1 VGTALDR
8 AWIHLNETRYRVSG
22 GVWNRDHCRLSASVS
37 SGRSGNDKDRK
48 YLLRLQ
54 LLRTRMQFLIDNL
67 QYYLQV
73 DVVEASFSKMQH
85 ALSIAHRQLESIKG
99 VDEDDYE
106 EEEEEKIKD
115 DKENTRPSK
124 HDDEDTRDVGGAM
137 SAFRGLQRA
146 HKEFLSSL
154 TRRTFIQVKS
164 IRDVL
169 YDVLGTCL
177 NFSTLVDAH
186 VKDVTS
192 IPEKQ
197 LQRIEKS
204 FKQLSML
211 MLMLLRRSSSHQAL
225 LSRLTFNDFFGDIT
239 KDSGSTSL

>member
-1 VGTALDR
+1 
-8 AWIHLNETRYRVSG
+8 
-22 GVWNRDHCRLSASVS
+22 
-37 SGRSGNDKDRK
+37 
-48 YLLRLQ
+48 
-54 LLRTRMQFLIDNL
+54 MQFLIDNL

-73 DVVEASFSKMQH
+73 DVVEASFSKMQR

-99 VDEDDYE
+99 IE
-106 EEEEEKIKD
+106 EEEYED
-115 DKENTRPSK
+115 DKENMTSK
-124 HDDEDTRDVGGAM
+124 QNQQEERDVGGAM

-177 NFSTLVDAH
+177 NFSTLIDAH
-186 VKDVTS
+186 VTS
-192 IPEKQ
+192 IPEK
-197 LQRIEKS
+197 LSRIENRS
-204 FKQLSML
+204 NAML

-225 LSRLTFNDFFGDIT
+225 LSRLTFNDFFVM
-239 KDSGSTSL
+239 KWVVMVESSSKWEYVFVSM

>member
-1 VGTALDR
+1 MECGTEIVVVSVRPSL
-8 AWIHLNETRYRVSG
+8 RYVVFSQ
-22 GVWNRDHCRLSASVS
+22 SVS
-37 SGRSGNDKDRK
+37 HSSSHSHIISTRKHSRKSSTQQGRAGSDEDRK

-73 DVVEASFSKMQH
+73 DVVEASFSKMQR

-99 VDEDDYE
+99 IEEDE
-106 EEEEEKIKD
+106 D
-115 DKENTRPSK
+115 DKENMTSK
-124 HDDEDTRDVGGAM
+124 QNQQEERDVGGAM

-177 NFSTLVDAH
+177 NFSTLIDAH
-186 VKDVTS
+186 AKDVTS

-225 LSRLTFNDFFGDIT
+225 LSRLTFNDFFRDEAGGDGA
-239 KDSGSTSL
+239 K

>member
-1 VGTALDR
+1 MEQRSLSSQCVRLFGTYLMNFFSNFNTQTRTLKHQHTNTPTQGR
-8 AWIHLNETRYRVSG
+8 AGS
-22 GVWNRDHCRLSASVS
+22 DA
-37 SGRSGNDKDRK
+37 DRK

-73 DVVEASFSKMQH
+73 DVVEASFSKMQR

-99 VDEDDYE
+99 IE
-106 EEEEEKIKD
+106 EEEYED
-115 DKENTRPSK
+115 DKENMTSK
-124 HDDEDTRDVGGAM
+124 QNQQEERDVGGAM

-177 NFSTLVDAH
+177 NFSTLIDAH
-186 VKDVTS
+186 AKDVTS

-225 LSRLTFNDFFGDIT
+225 LSRLTFNDFFRDEMGGDGVSSS
-239 KDSGSTSL
+239 K

>member
-1 VGTALDR
+1 
-8 AWIHLNETRYRVSG
+8 
-22 GVWNRDHCRLSASVS
+22 
-37 SGRSGNDKDRK
+37 
-48 YLLRLQ
+48 
-54 LLRTRMQFLIDNL
+54 MQFLIDNL

-73 DVVEASFSKMQH
+73 DVVEASFSKMQR
-85 ALSIAHRQLESIKG
+85 ALSVAHRQLESIKG
-99 VDEDDYE
+99 IE
-106 EEEEEKIKD
+106 EEEYED
-115 DKENTRPSK
+115 DKENMTSK
-124 HDDEDTRDVGGAM
+124 QNQQEERDVGGAM

-177 NFSTLVDAH
+177 NFSTLIDAH
-186 VKDVTS
+186 AKDVTS

-197 LQRIEKS
+197 LIRIEKS

-225 LSRLTFNDFFGDIT
+225 LSRLTFNDFFRDEMSGDGVSS
-239 KDSGSTSL
+239 K